1 MVGSGPTTASRAG
14 GEGKE
19 DPACFPGSGRGKR
32 WRRKEKEGRRYR
44 SEREAIIVF
53 LDRPLST
60 NGWIRDLG
68 DRPCLFFLW
77 NRKFC
82 SVGIVAKL

>member
-1 MVGSGPTTASRAG
+1 MLSRI
-14 GEGKE
+14 GEGEEVEEEGK
-19 DPACFPGSGRGKR
+19 GRKALS
-32 WRRKEKEGRRYR
+32 RY